1 MENYKQKL
9 PDYLRFEAKNKRE
22 ELAHAIKEYKD
33 RIEILQ
39 SIKRTHKKD
48 GSDFQNLWKN
58 FDAPESVRLGRWFC
72 VYTKYTEISA
82 RRNGELHKI
91 QLEGHDATAMQDVTA
106 DEIEA
111 EILAHL
117 EKYKERLKKA
127 ENNAAKF
134 DGEIDE
140 LAKITEKLGEFLD
153 KLESGNDYKLRDA
166 LKKAL

>member
-33 RIEILQ
+33 CIEILQ

-58 FDAPESVRLGRWFC
+58 FETPETVRLGRWYC
-72 VYTKYTEISA
+72 VYTKYTEINA
-82 RRNGELHKI
+82 RRNGEHHKI

-111 EILAHL
+111 EIKTHL
-117 EKYKERLKKA
+117 EKYKDRLAKA

-134 DGEIDE
+134 DGEVDE

-153 KLESGNDYKLRDA
+153 KLEGGNDYKLRDA